1 MRRIF
6 TGVLLV
12 ATALLFGGCS
22 IGGGDTTPLDYSS
35 PTIGTLKYVPAGTFQ
50 RDSDPGNT
58 STVSAFRMS
67 EYEIGRMQFYLVMG
81 ADPSQI
87 AYSSGIN
94 DPVQMANWYHAIAFC
109 NKLSI
114 AEGLT
119 PVYSVIDIDDW
130 EALTYADIPDYSVW
144 NWDNAAADWDA
155 DGYRLPT
162 EMEWMWAAMGAD
174 TANPGA
180 INTTGYSK
188 AFAGSTGTSNID
200 DYAWYSSNSGGTTHP
215 SGGKSPNELNLYDMS
230 GNVYEWCWDKPGG
243 FGFLRIDRGGFFNAS
258 DVFCAVGYTS
268 SHDGGIGDVSIG
280 FRVVR
285 P

>member
-1 MRRIF
+1 MRKIF

-12 ATALLFGGCS
+12 ATALLFWGCS
-22 IGGGDTTPLDYSS
+22 IGGGDTPPSMDYSS

-81 ADPSQI
+81 ADPSEI
-87 AYSSGIN
+87 ACSSGIN

-119 PVYSVIDIDDW
+119 PVYSVSTVSDW
-130 EALTYADIPDYSVW
+130 EALAYASIPDYSDAGW
-144 NWDNAAADWDA
+144 SGAAADWDA

-174 TANPGA
+174 TADPGA
-180 INTTGYSK
+180 VNTTGYSK
-188 AFAGSTGTSNID
+188 AFAGSTGTNNFG

-230 GNVYEWCWDKPGG
+230 GNVSEWCWDVLGVFP
-243 FGFLRIDRGGFFNAS
+243 RIHRGGGWNLS
-258 DVFCAVGYTS
+258 DALCAVGLRNS
-268 SHDGGIGDVSIG
+268 SDPGLGNVSIG

>member
-67 EYEIGRMQFYLVMG
+67 EYEIGRMQFFLVMG
-81 ADPSQI
+81 ADPSEI
-87 AYSSGIN
+87 ACSSGIN

-119 PVYSVIDIDDW
+119 PVYSVSTVSDW
-130 EALTYADIPDYSVW
+130 EALAYASIPDYSDAGW
-144 NWDNAAADWDA
+144 SGAAADWDA

-174 TANPGA
+174 TADPGA
-180 INTTGYSK
+180 VNTTGYSK
-188 AFAGSTGTSNID
+188 AFAGSTGTNNIG

-230 GNVYEWCWDKPGG
+230 GNVSEWCWDVLGVFP
-243 FGFLRIDRGGFFNAS
+243 RIHRGGGWWLPAS
-258 DVFCAVGYTS
+258 YCAVGLRNS
-268 SHDGGIGDVSIG
+268 SDPGLGNVSIG

>member
-1 MRRIF
+1 
-6 TGVLLV
+6 V
-12 ATALLFGGCS
+12 ATALLFWGCS
-22 IGGGDTTPLDYSS
+22 IGGGDTPPSMDYSS

-81 ADPSQI
+81 ADPSEI
-87 AYSSGIN
+87 ACSSGIN

-119 PVYSVIDIDDW
+119 PVYSVSTVSDW
-130 EALTYADIPDYSVW
+130 EALAYASIPDYSDAGW
-144 NWDNAAADWDA
+144 SGAAADWDA

-174 TANPGA
+174 TADPGA
-180 INTTGYSK
+180 VNTTGYSK
-188 AFAGSTGTSNID
+188 AFAGSTGTNNIG

-230 GNVYEWCWDKPGG
+230 GNVSEWCWDVLGVFP
-243 FGFLRIDRGGFFNAS
+243 RIHRGGGWNLS
-258 DVFCAVGYTS
+258 DALCAVGLRNS
-268 SHDGGIGDVSIG
+268 SDPGLGNVSIG

>member
-1 MRRIF
+1 MRKIF

-12 ATALLFGGCS
+12 ATALLFWGCS
-22 IGGGDTTPLDYSS
+22 IGGGDTPPSMDYSS

-67 EYEIGRMQFYLVMG
+67 EYEIDRVQFYAIMG
-81 ADPSQI
+81 KDPSDTE
-87 AYSSGIN
+87 YSSFIY

-119 PVYSVIDIDDW
+119 PVYSVSTVSDW
-130 EALTYADIPDYSVW
+130 EALAYASIPDGPDVDW
-144 NWDNAAADWDA
+144 NEAAADWDA

-174 TANPGA
+174 TADPGA

-188 AFAGSTGTSNID
+188 VFAGSTGTNNIG

-230 GNVYEWCWDKPGG
+230 GNVSEWCWDVLGVFP
-243 FGFLRIDRGGFFNAS
+243 RIHRGGGWNLS
-258 DVFCAVGYTS
+258 DALCAVGLRNS
-268 SHDGGIGDVSIG
+268 SDPGLGNVSIG